1 MKCICQTSNGPLSLR
16 VHWAARDWEQHKRLP
31 WVVFCTR
38 EVGSFSVSFISSPVF
53 MNVIVMS
60 LLLLWFG
67 LNNPFLFC
75 QTNNGMV
82 VFTNLFVFFPV
93 EKPNHQPKTVFV
105 FVFF

>member
-1 MKCICQTSNGPLSLR
+1 
-16 VHWAARDWEQHKRLP
+16 
-31 WVVFCTR
+31 
-38 EVGSFSVSFISSPVF
+38 

-67 LNNPFLFC
+67 LNPFLFC

-82 VFTNLFVFFPV
+82 VYTNLFVFFPV